1 LLVPLLI
8 GFESLV
14 AGETCP
20 APVDVDAR
28 VRSILHLRPEQELS
42 EAFVV
47 ERHESGLY
55 VELRNADATVIGQRT
70 LPVEGS
76 CDELAQAAAVV
87 LSAWLSDV
95 HPDFAGA
102 LPPAPPPE
110 PAPVAPVPEPPP
122 PAPAPAPQL
131 VAAPAPAPASSL
143 PSPAR
148 RLELALGVGADLA
161 VADAAEATFAAS
173 AVLVVD
179 YAPPTRGWG
188 LSGFTAAIWPRQLPL
203 GPGLVDWW
211 RWPLGIGP
219 SLRLVAAG
227 VRWDASAGPALGWLH
242 FAASQFDRVSGQN
255 GFEWGGFIRLRA
267 ASRGRA
273 GVFLQTDTRFFPRE
287 SGASATFQG
296 GEWRAPVPGFSL
308 GLAAGGWLAP

>member
-14 AGETCP
+14 VGETCP

-28 VRSILHLRPEQELS
+28 VRSILHLPPEQELS
-42 EAFVV
+42 EAFLV

-102 LPPAPPPE
+102 LPPAPAPE
-110 PAPVAPVPEPPP
+110 PAPVAPVPEPPT
-122 PAPAPAPQL
+122 PAPQL
-131 VAAPAPAPASSL
+131 AAAPPMPAPSAR
-143 PSPAR
+143 PPPPR
-148 RLELALGVGADLA
+148 RLELALGAGADLA
-161 VADAAEATFAAS
+161 VGAHADATFAAS
-173 AVLVVD
+173 SVMVID

-188 LSGFTAAIWPRQLPL
+188 LSGFAAAIWPRQLPL
-203 GPGLVDWW
+203 GPGLVDWR

-219 SLRLVAAG
+219 SLRLVTGG

-242 FAASQFDRVSGQN
+242 FAALKFDRVSGQN
-255 GFEWGGFIRLRA
+255 GFELGGFIRVRA

-287 SGASATFQG
+287 SGASATFRG
-296 GEWRAPVPGFSL
+296 GEWRAQVPGFSV